1 MPKFLTKEQ
10 IATYQNDGLIF
21 PIKVMTKTEAGEL
34 QRRLEQYERDNDG
47 PIQK

>member
-21 PIKVMTKTEAGEL
+21 PIKVMPETEAGEL
-34 QRRLEQYERDNDG
+34 QLSL
-47 PIQK
+47 IHI